1 MMGGD
6 PDGFLLGTAE
16 REQVLQALG
25 AHMEAGRLSPDQYD
39 QRVTAA
45 IAAAT
50 RGELRPL
57 FHDLPAPYPP
67 FMVWSPGPVYGP
79 VYGPVF
85 GPVYAPPP
93 SLLDRESDKSRLVA
107 GMLELLVPI
116 GAGRFYLGHQTMG
129 ASQATCAM
137 FAWLFLG
144 QGLWAMGAAL
154 LVWSFVDAVVLLTFG
169 GTDSHGRK
177 LR

>member
-16 REQVLQALG
+16 REQVLHALG
-25 AHMEAGRLSPDQYD
+25 AHLEAGRLTLDQYD

-45 IAAAT
+45 IAAST

-57 FHDLPAPYPP
+57 FHDLPPPYPP
-67 FMVWSPGPVYGP
+67 FMGWAH
-79 VYGPVF
+79 

-93 SLLDRESDKSRLVA
+93 SLGNRESDKSQLAA
-107 GMLELLVPI
+107 GLLELLVPM
-116 GAGRFYLGHQTMG
+116 GAGRFYLGHNTIG
-129 ASQATCAM
+129 ACQAMCALG
-137 FAWLFLG
+137 AWAFFG
-144 QGLWAMGAAL
+144 QGLWTIGVAL
-154 LVWSFVDAVVLLTFG
+154 LVWSFVDAVVLLTVG
-169 GTDSHGRK
+169 GTDSYGRK